1 VNPLLEALGWVGNVL
16 DTPGSVVRGM
26 LAGDPSRA
34 MGGVFDPEQRVGG
47 REMLETWGALDPN
60 EEGLDWGDAAGFGAD
75 VLLDPL
81 SLLGAG
87 AGAKLATKGAKRA
100 ATGLA
105 DEAGQLGKALTE
117 FHADEVGSMPN
128 PFAGSAPAAGLAPTF
143 YSRLE
148 EAAKTLPDTV
158 KTQSLM
164 NMLKK
169 APGGFSP
176 EEAQWRG
183 LEEFLGKQGPK
194 TDKNALLEHLAS
206 NKIQVDEVVKGKAA
220 QHDWVDIPATTKE
233 GPRWQ
238 LGDTGLV
245 ISEEAPISKGMF
257 APFHKPSGER
267 FGWAAYP
274 SAEEAIEGGRHLARH
289 GMPVEQIGT
298 KELFHDRFVLRDMND
313 GGRIIESSPELHRL
327 QASARG
333 LRKALEEGEGGATRW
348 AEHRTPGGENYK
360 EMLLTLPSKGIKEV
374 EYLKKMAQLEEAN
387 EAGTISMSAFNAAQN
402 VLDDAVRAGKLDAPY
417 QSSHWDEPNILAH
430 MRYQDKI
437 DPATG
442 RKALHIEEVQSD
454 WHQAGKKT
462 GYKGSPENKAAFE
475 NFNGLTDAVQA
486 LEEQAARSGIVSARS
501 ASAFPNDRLDYLS
514 RAARNSGDIEL
525 RLQIEDLRREA
536 DATISAYDAARAAVP
551 DAPFKDVWQELAMKR
566 MLREAAEKGYDDVT
580 WSGGDVVKS
589 LVNGEGAGQRQFYDE
604 VLPNWVNKYTKQY
617 GGKVESGIQ
626 PGMMKPEGLYDA
638 AERAAQDMPPALKE
652 KIVAENPSL
661 VRELG
666 EFSSAADDDGLPF
679 GGLTLNELVHE
690 SIEAVASGN
699 VNKLQ
704 AMNLEDLGPEFM
716 EFIQSAVPQPRP
728 GLMHR
733 LPLTEDLKAMILGRG
748 QPLMN
753 LAGGAGGGGLLA
765 AALMN
770 GGENG

>member
-454 WHQAGKKT
+454 WHQTGKKE
-462 GYKGSPENKAAFE
+462 GYKTPE
-475 NFNGLTDAVQA
+475 T
-486 LEEQAARSGIVSARS
+486 
-501 ASAFPNDRLDYLS
+501 
-514 RAARNSGDIEL
+514 EL
-525 RLQIEDLRREA
+525 RRLELEKELGARHLELLDEKGKLQKEIRQATGGDLIAIGERMREI
-536 DATISAYDAARAAVP
+536 TNESQQVSNQLYRVRHENYSVP

-566 MLREAAEKGYDDVT
+566 MLREAAEKGYDDVS
-580 WSGGDVVKS
+580 WSGGDVSQSWVG
-589 LVNGEGAGQRQFYDE
+589 GEGSGQRKFYDE

-626 PGMMKPEGLYDA
+626 PGMMKAENLYDA
-638 AERAAQDMPPALKE
+638 ADDAIAKAPPNVMDEAIGAAQQHYD
-652 KIVAENPSL
+652 PSL
-661 VRELG
+661 LDPVTPEDYFHDALA
-666 EFSSAADDDGLPF
+666 SAARGGDDWSRWQRNNP
-679 GGLTLNELVHE
+679 
-690 SIEAVASGN
+690 
-699 VNKLQ
+699 
-704 AMNLEDLGPEFM
+704 DLGPEFISYI
-716 EFIQSAVPQPRP
+716 ESRIPQPRP

-753 LAGGAGGGGLLA
+753 LSAGAGGGGLLA